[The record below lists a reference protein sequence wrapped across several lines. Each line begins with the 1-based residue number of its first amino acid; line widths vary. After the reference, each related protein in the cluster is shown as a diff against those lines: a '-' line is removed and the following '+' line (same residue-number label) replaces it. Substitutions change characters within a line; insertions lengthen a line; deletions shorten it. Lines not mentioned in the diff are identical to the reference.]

1 MSVTADT
8 GERSRIIEAAYRCLV
23 DSGGGGLSVTGVL
36 NAAGLSTRAFY
47 RHFDS
52 KDALL
57 LAMFRRDSDRVHAE
71 LTAAA
76 EAAPTPPEAL
86 RAWIFGFLSL
96 TADSRRRRRVLVMSC
111 GELMGTAGYA
121 AERALMSAAHHT
133 AVAAI
138 LERGRADGTLPW
150 ADPDADARTITAA
163 LSAAFQE
170 RMAQCPAD
178 GAAEDS
184 TAARAAEQVTDFA
197 FRALG
202 AAAV

>member
-8 GERSRIIEAAYRCLV
+8 GERSRIIDAAYQCLV
-23 DSGGGGLSVTGVL
+23 DTDGGGLSVTGVL
-36 NAAGLSTRAFY
+36 TAAGLSTRAFY

-57 LAMFRRDSDRVHAE
+57 LAMFRRASDRVHAE

-76 EAAPTPPEAL
+76 AAASTPPEAL
-86 RAWIFGFLSL
+86 RAWICGFLSL
-96 TADSRRRRRVLVMSC
+96 TADRHRRRVLAMSC

-121 AERALMSAAHHT
+121 AERARMTGAHH
-133 AVAAI
+133 AAIALI
-138 LERGRADGTLPW
+138 LERGRADGSLPW

-170 RMAQCPAD
+170 RMAQ
-178 GAAEDS
+178 GARDDAA
-184 TAARAAEQVTDFA
+184 AARAAEQVTDFA

-202 AAAV
+202 AASA

>member
-23 DSGGGGLSVTGVL
+23 DTGGGGLSVTGVL

-76 EAAPTPPEAL
+76 DAAPTPPEAL

-96 TADSRRRRRVLVMSC
+96 TADPRRRRRVLVMSC

-121 AERALMSAAHHT
+121 AERARMTAGHRAAI
-133 AVAAI
+133 AAI
-138 LERGRADGTLPW
+138 LERGRADGSLPW

-170 RMAQCPAD
+170 RMAQPP
-178 GAAEDS
+178 GSAEG
-184 TAARAAEQVTDFA
+184 AAEQVADFA

-202 AAAV
+202 AVTV

>member
-23 DSGGGGLSVTGVL
+23 DTNGGGLSVTGVL

-76 EAAPTPPEAL
+76 DAAPTPPEAL

-96 TADSRRRRRVLVMSC
+96 TADNHRRRRVLVMSC
-111 GELMGTAGYA
+111 GELMSTAGYA
-121 AERALMSAAHHT
+121 MERARMTAAHH
-133 AVAAI
+133 AAIAAI

-170 RMAQCPAD
+170 RMAQRPAD
-178 GAAEDS
+178 GADS
-184 TAARAAEQVTDFA
+184 AVRAAEQVADFA

-202 AAAV
+202 AATV

>member
-8 GERSRIIEAAYRCLV
+8 GERSRIIDAAYQCLV
-23 DSGGGGLSVTGVL
+23 DTDGGGLSVTGVL
-36 NAAGLSTRAFY
+36 TAAGLSTRAFY

-57 LAMFRRDSDRVHAE
+57 LAMFRRASDRVHAE
-71 LTAAA
+71 LTVAAA
-76 EAAPTPPEAL
+76 AAATPPEAL
-86 RAWIFGFLSL
+86 RAWICGFLSL
-96 TADSRRRRRVLVMSC
+96 TADRHRRRRVLAMSC

-121 AERALMSAAHHT
+121 AERARMTGAHH
-133 AVAAI
+133 AAIALI
-138 LERGRADGTLPW
+138 LERGRADGSLPW

-170 RMAQCPAD
+170 RMAQSPRD
-178 GAAEDS
+178 DAAA
-184 TAARAAEQVTDFA
+184 TRAAEQVTDFA

-202 AAAV
+202 AASA

>member
-8 GERSRIIEAAYRCLV
+8 GERSRIIEAAHRCLV
-23 DSGGGGLSVTGVL
+23 DAGGGGLSVTGVL
-36 NAAGLSTRAFY
+36 AAAGLSTRAFY

-76 EAAPTPPEAL
+76 DAAPTPPEAL

-96 TADSRRRRRVLVMSC
+96 TADSHRRRRVLVMSC
-111 GELMGTAGYA
+111 GELMGSAGYT
-121 AERALMSAAHHT
+121 AERARMSAAHHA

-138 LERGRADGTLPW
+138 LERGRADGSMPW

-170 RMAQCPAD
+170 LMAPDAAHD
-178 GAAEDS
+178 DAGA
-184 TAARAAEQVTDFA
+184 TRAAEQVTDFA

-202 AAAV
+202 ATAI